1 MVFQNQLDVFNPKIT
16 VGEHI
21 YEVLGNLKKKEKFD
35 KVKELFKMV
44 GLDEKFIES
53 YPSELSGGMRQKV
66 LIATALS
73 CNPKLILIDEPTTS
87 LEEISKIE
95 IIKILKNLAKNNITL
110 IVTSHDL
117 EIIKELTKKVIVMD
131 SGNIIETGIT
141 NN

>member
-1 MVFQNQLDVFNPKIT
+1 
-16 VGEHI
+16 
-21 YEVLGNLKKKEKFD
+21 
-35 KVKELFKMV
+35 MV

-95 IIKILKNLAKNNITL
+95 IIKIAFQI
-110 IVTSHDL
+110 
-117 EIIKELTKKVIVMD
+117 
-131 SGNIIETGIT
+131 GIQIGKI
-141 NN
+141 